1 MGRSALGSYT
11 TFIHSTFIHSRFIQ
25 LHSVYRVIN
34 EKKFCDPLVPREVAQ
49 SLIFPLTI
57 VWFGTNVLIMVSAVL
72 LMQWLQ
78 TIDTVFRSLRRR
90 SGSLTSDI
98 N

>member
-34 EKKFCDPLVPREVAQ
+34 EKKFCDPLVPRYNSMVCHECLEHGFYCFTDAVAANNRHCI
-49 SLIFPLTI
+49 S
-57 VWFGTNVLIMVSAVL
+57 VLE
-72 LMQWLQ
+72 
-78 TIDTVFRSLRRR
+78 
-90 SGSLTSDI
+90 TS
-98 N
+98 